1 LTRIEQHAAE
11 PAESNMSAPIPIR
24 NTGYEALVALVVAN
38 IIAQLI
44 KFTRD
49 WRKHGH
55 ANLDLLVATGG
66 MPSSHSSMVTALGIS
81 IGMVAG
87 WDSPV
92 FAVAACFAF
101 LTMFDA
107 AGLRHS
113 ASLQAQALN
122 VIVHELLAPD
132 HRLNHHKLKE
142 FLGHTPREV
151 LAGAVLGAGVSL
163 GLRGLLTLLGG

>member
-1 LTRIEQHAAE
+1 
-11 PAESNMSAPIPIR
+11 MSVTKAIY
-24 NTGYEALVALVVAN
+24 NTGYEAIVALVIAN
-38 IIAQLI
+38 ATAQLI
-44 KFTRD
+44 KFVRY
-49 WRKHGH
+49 WRRYHRP
-55 ANLDLLVATGG
+55 NFDLLVATGG
-66 MPSSHSSMVTALGIS
+66 MPSSHSSTVTALSTS
-81 IGMVAG
+81 IGLVAG

-132 HRLNHHKLKE
+132 HRLNHRKMKE
-142 FLGHTPREV
+142 LLGHTPREV
-151 LAGAVLGAGVSL
+151 LAGAVLGISVSL
-163 GLRGLLTLLGG
+163 GLRWLLVRLGG